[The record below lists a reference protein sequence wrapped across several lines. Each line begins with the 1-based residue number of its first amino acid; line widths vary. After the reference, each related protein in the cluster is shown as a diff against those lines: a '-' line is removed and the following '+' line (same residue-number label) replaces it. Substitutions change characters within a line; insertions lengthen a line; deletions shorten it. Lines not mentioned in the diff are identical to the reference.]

1 MLGNHQA
8 KIMIT
13 YKDLKKPHIL
23 FATWFGCGLSPK
35 APGTIG
41 SIGTFPFAF
50 LIFAFGGIAAFAAF
64 TCITTVNGFWAS
76 TKFEQETNTHDS
88 KMVVID
94 EVAGQSISLMPAFI
108 LSGLNPIYI
117 ILAFPLFRF
126 FDIIKPWPVSYFDKQ
141 VKGALGVMG
150 DDIVAGILAA
160 LCLWGIIGVT
170 A

>member
-1 MLGNHQA
+1 MHRNNQA

-13 YKDLKKPHIL
+13 VKDLKKPHIL
-23 FATWFGCGLSPK
+23 LATWFGCGLSPK

-41 SIGTFPFAF
+41 SLGTFPFAL
-50 LIFAFGGIAAFAAF
+50 LIFALFGIQAFVAF
-64 TCITTVNGFWAS
+64 TLLTTTIGFWAT
-76 TKFEQETNTHDS
+76 TKFEHETDTHDS
-88 KMVVID
+88 KMIVID
-94 EVAGQSISLMPAFI
+94 EVAGQSIALMPAFL

-126 FDIIKPWPVSYFDKQ
+126 FDIIKPWPVSHFDKQ

-150 DDIVAGILAA
+150 DDIIAGILAA